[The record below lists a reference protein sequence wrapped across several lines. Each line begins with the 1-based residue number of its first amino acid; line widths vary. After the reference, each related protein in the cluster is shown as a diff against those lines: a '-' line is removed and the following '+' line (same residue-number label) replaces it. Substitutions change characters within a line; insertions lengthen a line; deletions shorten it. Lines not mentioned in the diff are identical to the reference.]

1 MARKLVGLS
10 TLALDEI
17 PSSCAGCQYW
27 ESAPRLERDCGARC
41 DGEAARAWFA
51 RVTTEW
57 GECGRAAVDD
67 GVALG
72 FMKYAPPGYFPQ
84 SLHMPSGAPLPDVP
98 MIACIHIEPDARGRG
113 LGGVLMKSVLR
124 DLVQRG
130 ERTVQVYADA
140 SGDRRADNP
149 LIGVDFLLRHGFVI
163 ERAHPQVP
171 LLKLELKALVSWTDN
186 LEAVLDSLRLP
197 IRVPGRAPA
206 TLAAPKGDL

>member
-1 MARKLVGLS
+1 MARRLVGLS
-10 TLALDEI
+10 TLAVDGL
-17 PSSCAGCQYW
+17 PSACAGCQYW
-27 ESAPRLERDCGARC
+27 ESKRRLERTCGARC
-41 DGEAARAWFA
+41 DVEAARGWLS
-51 RVTTEW
+51 RVTAEW

-67 GVALG
+67 GATLG
-72 FMKYAPPGYFPQ
+72 FMKYAPPEHFPQ
-84 SLHMPSGAPLPDVP
+84 ALHLPSGAPLPGVP

-149 LIGVDFLLRHGFVI
+149 LIGMDYLLRHGFVV

-197 IRVPGRAPA
+197 LRVPGRAPA
-206 TLAAPKGDL
+206 TLATPKGDA